1 MKEPVISVKDLSFT
15 YLGSDY
21 PALVN
26 INMDIME
33 GQFILLTGPSGCG
46 KTTLLRTFNG
56 LIPNFYPGDLKGDA
70 RIYGLSIREHRTFEL
85 AKYVGMVFQDPENQL
100 LTLSVERDIAFG
112 LENLGL
118 RREEIKERV
127 DWALNVVGIER
138 LREKAPHELSGGE
151 QQKVAIAA
159 AIAMQPKILV
169 LDEPLSNLDPM
180 SAKNIVELLE
190 QLRQKL
196 RLTIVV
202 SEHRLDLLSKHAD
215 LIFIMKSGSIVAS
228 GPPKEILKSDIAWNA
243 GISIPKVVEIWKIL
257 KSYINLDTIPPIS
270 AEEAFEKWR
279 IYLKQYV

>member
-1 MKEPVISVKDLSFT
+1 MIEPAISVKDLSFT
-15 YLGSDY
+15 YSGSDY

-26 INMDIME
+26 INMNIME
-33 GQFILLTGPSGCG
+33 GQFVLITGPSGCG

-56 LIPNFYPGDLKGDA
+56 LIPNFYPGDLKGDVK
-70 RIYGLSIREHRTFEL
+70 IYGLSVKEHRTFEL

-112 LENLGL
+112 LENLGF
-118 RREEIKERV
+118 RKEEIKERV

-190 QLRQKL
+190 QLRRKL

-215 LIFIMKSGSIVAS
+215 LIFIMKSGSIIAS
-228 GPPKEILKSDIAWNA
+228 GPPKEILKSDIAWSA
-243 GISIPKVVEIWKIL
+243 GISIPKVVEIWKTL
-257 KSYINLDTIPPIS
+257 KSQVNLSDIPPIS